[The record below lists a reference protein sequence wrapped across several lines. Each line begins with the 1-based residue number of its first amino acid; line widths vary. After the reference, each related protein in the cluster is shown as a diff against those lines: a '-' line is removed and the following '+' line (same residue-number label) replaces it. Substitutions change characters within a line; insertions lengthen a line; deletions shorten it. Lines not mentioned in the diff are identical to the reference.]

1 MLAKNANVK
10 YRIDINAIEA
20 GGKDDPMGD
29 KKKSDLID
37 NVARDAAVEEPR
49 RSQRNKSNP
58 KYTSAEIVGDDD
70 DGIEMH
76 DKGDDD

>member
-29 KKKSDLID
+29 KKKGGDVIE
-37 NVARDAAVEEPR
+37 NVARDGAAEEPR
-49 RSQRNKSNP
+49 RSLRNKEKA
-58 KYTSAEIVGDDD
+58 KYTSAEIVDDD
-70 DGIEMH
+70 DFEMH
-76 DKGDDD
+76 DKGDGD